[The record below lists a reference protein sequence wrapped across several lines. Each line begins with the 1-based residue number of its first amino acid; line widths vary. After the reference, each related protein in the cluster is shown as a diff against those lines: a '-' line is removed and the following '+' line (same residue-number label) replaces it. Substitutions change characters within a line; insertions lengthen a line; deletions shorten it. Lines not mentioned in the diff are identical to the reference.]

1 MEISIVINGVK
12 YCANLVSHNSI
23 EEFNKTIR
31 SNLRLLLDMSK
42 FSLIESSKNLTIIRY
57 KGVGILSLTIKEIE
71 KENYKERISSINRL
85 EELITNEV
93 IRRVAN
99 L

>member
-12 YCANLVSHNSI
+12 YSANLVSHNSI
-23 EEFNKTIR
+23 EEFNKTII

-93 IRRVAN
+93 IRRVGN